1 MPLCTPIRLHSFVA
15 QQKRAVSDSVS
26 GDETRA
32 DLILGHSASE
42 LGCLQLPVCLGA
54 K

>member
-32 DLILGHSASE
+32 GLILGRSASE